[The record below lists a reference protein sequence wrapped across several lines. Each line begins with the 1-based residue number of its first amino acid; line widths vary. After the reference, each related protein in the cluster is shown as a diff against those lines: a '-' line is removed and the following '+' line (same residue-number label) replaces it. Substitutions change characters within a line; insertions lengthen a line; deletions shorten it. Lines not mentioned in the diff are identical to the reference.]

1 MMRRL
6 HLLITFLIAAFALQ
20 AQAPRGYYDG
30 TDGLT
35 GDDLKL
41 ALHNIIADDSHVS
54 YTPGLWN
61 AFYQTDKR
69 PGTDYVW
76 DIYSDIPN
84 GTPPYS
90 YTLGQGDQC
99 GSYDSEGDCYNREH
113 LWPQSWTSND
123 ATEQTDLHHIYPT
136 DGFVN
141 QQRGNYPMGEVNNA
155 TWTSQNGSKLGSCKT
170 SLGYSGTVFE
180 PIDEFKGDIA
190 RALMYVSV
198 RYYTEDDDW
207 STSGMTNK
215 SVIKDWAMTM
225 LLRWHEEDPVS
236 EKEINRNEAVYSK
249 QNNRNP
255 FVDNPE
261 FAEMI
266 WNPNWSSAYQIAV
279 VANPAFGGEVS
290 LTADVTETAS
300 IDFSAQGYSDGQVIA
315 NATIDDNVSV
325 SFSKGTN
332 SNAPKY
338 YNSGTAIRCYGGNN
352 FTISTT
358 SGSITQI
365 VLTYGSSDGSNAIT
379 ANVGSFST
387 NTWTGDAASVT
398 FNIGGTSGNRRIKAM
413 AVTYSHEIP
422 PTQQATCAYGA
433 MATLTATPNEG
444 YSFVN
449 WTKNNVVVSTDAIY
463 SLAVSES
470 ATYQANF
477 EINMYEISVAANPE
491 EGGTVVLEGGSPAK
505 GSQVTSIDFS
515 QLGYQN
521 ALVLGGVTINLDDNV
536 NVVFNK
542 GNGTTAPT
550 YYNTGA
556 AIRCYAKN
564 NFVVSTSDGSITS
577 IKLTYGTGD
586 GSNPITV
593 SEGTF
598 ATNEWT
604 GDAAAVTF
612 TIGGNNGH
620 RRIHAIEVTYSGG
633 GSSQQGIFAYG
644 TTVTMTATP
653 NEDYYFVN
661 WTKNDEVVSTDAVY
675 SYTVTEDAAFIAN
688 FSDVENYIEFA
699 DANVKAICVANW
711 DTDGDGELSYDEA
724 AAVTDLGEVFK
735 NKTNITSFDE
745 LQYFTGL
752 NTIGDFAFQRCLG
765 LTSIVIPN
773 SVTSIGNSAFS
784 DCTNLTLIII
794 PDSVTSI
801 GICAFLSC
809 YVLNTIEIPHS
820 VTSIGSGAF
829 GECEALTS
837 IEIPNTVTSI
847 GSEVVAGC
855 GNLTQIVVEEGNTVY
870 DSRDYCNAIIETA
883 TNSLIAGCQ
892 STIIPNSVISIGE
905 YAFRYCYGL
914 ISIEI
919 PNSVISIGEQ
929 AFAYCPDLTTVLIG
943 DSVST
948 IMWGAF
954 LNCDALTSI
963 EIPNSVTSIWSSV
976 FWNCDALSQI
986 IVNEGNTVYDSRDN
1000 CNAIIETETNSLIVG
1015 CKSTVIPDSVI
1026 TIGFDAFN
1034 YCSSLTSITIPSSV
1048 ISIGNYAFYYCSGLT
1063 SITVMSDTPP
1073 AFDLNN
1079 AANGAFEGV
1088 DKSIPVFVPCNSLSE
1103 YQNAEGWDEFT
1114 NYQGIDCPV
1123 TQTISLVRGVNWV
1136 SFNVEITLDDLKTAL
1151 VESLPAGTAIR
1162 IKSQNASVNYSGNT
1176 WRGSLKSLDKMQM
1189 YMIYVASA
1197 CVITLDGVPID
1208 PSANTITI
1216 RNGINWIAFP
1226 FDTSMQVDD
1235 AFSGFV
1241 ADGDGVKEQVLSTT
1255 YKNNRWIGQLKTLE
1269 PGNGYIYK
1277 STVSENRTFTYPTR
1291 SSDEKE

>member
-1 MMRRL
+1 MKRL
-6 HLLITFLIAAFALQ
+6 HIFIALLIAAVTLK
-20 AQAPRGYYDG
+20 AQPQGYYNG

-61 AFYQTDKR
+61 AFYQTDRR

-84 GTPPYS
+84 GTPPYL

-136 DGFVN
+136 DGYVN
-141 QQRGNYPMGEVNNA
+141 QQRGNYPLGEVYNA

-170 SLGYSGTVFE
+170 SLGYNGTVFE
-180 PIDEFKGDIA
+180 PIDEYKGDIA

-236 EKEINRNEAVYSK
+236 EKEINRNEAVYAK

-266 WNPNWSSAYQIAV
+266 WDPNWSSAYQIAV
-279 VANPAFGGEVS
+279 VANPAVGGEVS
-290 LTADVTETAS
+290 LTADVNETAS

-315 NATIDDNVSV
+315 SATIDDNVSV

-332 SNAPKY
+332 QNPPKY
-338 YNSGTAIRCYGGNN
+338 YTSGTAIRCYGGNN
-352 FTISTT
+352 FAVSTT
-358 SGSITQI
+358 TGSITKI
-365 VLTYGSSDGSNAIT
+365 VLTYGSNDGSNPIT
-379 ANVGSFST
+379 ADVGSFST

-398 FNIGGTSGNRRIKAM
+398 FNIGGTSGNRRIMAM

-422 PTQQATCAYGA
+422 PTQQAICAYGA
-433 MATLTATPNEG
+433 IATLTATPNEG

-449 WTKNNVVVSTDAIY
+449 WTKNNAVVSTDAIY
-463 SLAVSES
+463 SLTVSES

-491 EGGTVVLEGGSPAK
+491 EGGMVVLESDSQAK
-505 GSQVTSIDFS
+505 DSQVTSIDFS
-515 QLGYQN
+515 QQGYQN
-521 ALVLGGVTINLDDNV
+521 AWVLGGVTINLDDNV
-536 NVVFNK
+536 DVTFNK
-542 GNGTTAPT
+542 GTGTTAPT

-564 NFVVSTSDGSITS
+564 NFVVSTNDGSITS
-577 IKLTYGTGD
+577 IILTYGTGD

-598 ATNEWT
+598 TTNEWT
-604 GDAAAVTF
+604 GDAEAVTF

-620 RRIHAIEVTYSGG
+620 RRIHAIEVTYSAG

-644 TTVTMTATP
+644 STVTMTATP
-653 NEDYYFVN
+653 NEGYYFVN

-675 SYTVTEDAAFIAN
+675 SYTVTEDAEFIAN
-688 FSDVENYIEFA
+688 FSDVEDYIEFA

-711 DTDGDGELSYDEA
+711 DTNGSGELSYEEA
-724 AAVTDLGEVFK
+724 AAVTDLGNVFN

-752 NTIGDFAFQRCLG
+752 NSIGDFAFQRCLG

-773 SVTSIGNSAFS
+773 SVISIGNSAFS
-784 DCTNLTLIII
+784 DCTSLTSIII

-809 YVLNTIEIPHS
+809 YVLNAIEIPNS
-820 VTSIGSGAF
+820 VTTIGSGAF
-829 GECEALTS
+829 GECQALTT
-837 IEIPNTVTSI
+837 IVIPNSVTSI

-855 GNLTQIVVEEGNTVY
+855 GNLTQIVVEEGNTIY
-870 DSRDYCNAIIETA
+870 DSRENCNAIIETA
-883 TNSLIAGCQ
+883 SNSLIAGCQ
-892 STIIPNSVISIGE
+892 STVIPNSVISIG
-905 YAFRYCYGL
+905 FG
-914 ISIEI
+914 
-919 PNSVISIGEQ
+919 
-929 AFAYCPDLTTVLIG
+929 
-943 DSVST
+943 
-948 IMWGAF
+948 
-954 LNCDALTSI
+954 
-963 EIPNSVTSIWSSV
+963 
-976 FWNCDALSQI
+976 
-986 IVNEGNTVYDSRDN
+986 
-1000 CNAIIETETNSLIVG
+1000 
-1015 CKSTVIPDSVI
+1015 
-1026 TIGFDAFN
+1026 AFN
-1034 YCSSLTSITIPSSV
+1034 YCSSLTSITIPCSV
-1048 ISIGNYAFYYCSGLT
+1048 ISIGNYAFYNCSGLT
-1063 SITVMSDTPP
+1063 SITVMSETPP
-1073 AFDLNN
+1073 IFYLND
-1079 AANGAFEGV
+1079 AENGAFEGV

-1103 YQNAEGWDEFT
+1103 YQNTEGWNEFT
-1114 NYQGIDCPV
+1114 NYQGIDCNV
-1123 TQTISLVRGVNWV
+1123 TQTIALSSGWNWISV
-1136 SFNVEITLDDLKTAL
+1136 NVEITLNDLKAAL
-1151 VESLPAGTAIR
+1151 VEALPDSSIL
-1162 IKSQNASVNYSGNT
+1162 IKGKDNNT
-1176 WRGSLKSLDKMQM
+1176 LYNPSNHRWTGSITWDLSQM
-1189 YMIYVASA
+1189 YEIKIATSCEIILEGM
-1197 CVITLDGVPID
+1197 PID
-1208 PSANTITI
+1208 PSQYSITI
-1216 RNGINWIAFP
+1216 KNGANWIAFP
-1226 FDTSMQVDD
+1226 LSESMTLTNAFAGFAIEGDVVKSKDGTATYTRGRWMGTS
-1235 AFSGFV
+1235 
-1241 ADGDGVKEQVLSTT
+1241 LT
-1255 YKNNRWIGQLKTLE
+1255 TLE
-1269 PGNGYIYK
+1269 PSMGYIYISK
-1277 STVSENRTFTYPTR
+1277 SAEDRIFAFP
-1291 SSDEKE
+1291 E

>member
-1 MMRRL
+1 MKRL
-6 HLLITFLIAAFALQ
+6 HIFIALLIAAVTLK
-20 AQAPRGYYDG
+20 AQPQGYYNG

-61 AFYQTDKR
+61 AFYQTDRR

-84 GTPPYS
+84 GTPPYL

-136 DGFVN
+136 DGYVN
-141 QQRGNYPMGEVNNA
+141 QQRGNYPLGEVYNA

-170 SLGYSGTVFE
+170 SLGYNGTVFE
-180 PIDEFKGDIA
+180 PIDEYKGDIA

-236 EKEINRNEAVYSK
+236 EKEINRNEAVYAK

-266 WNPNWSSAYQIAV
+266 WDPNWSSAYQIAV
-279 VANPAFGGEVS
+279 VANPAVGGEVS

-315 NATIDDNVSV
+315 SATIDDNVSV

-352 FTISTT
+352 FAVSTT
-358 SGSITQI
+358 TGSITKI
-365 VLTYGSSDGSNAIT
+365 VLTYGSNDGSNPIT
-379 ANVGSFST
+379 ADVGSFST

-398 FNIGGTSGNRRIKAM
+398 FNIGGTSGNRRIMAM

-449 WTKNNVVVSTDAIY
+449 WTKNNVVVSTNAIY

-491 EGGTVVLEGGSPAK
+491 EGGMVVLEGGSSAK
-505 GSQVTSIDFS
+505 DSQVTSIDFS
-515 QLGYQN
+515 QQGYQN
-521 ALVLGGVTINLDDNV
+521 AWVLGGVTINLDDNV
-536 NVVFNK
+536 DVTFNK
-542 GNGTTAPT
+542 GTGTTAPT

-564 NFVVSTSDGSITS
+564 NFVVSTNDGSITS
-577 IKLTYGTGD
+577 IILTYGTGD

-598 ATNEWT
+598 TTNEWT
-604 GDAAAVTF
+604 GDAEAVIF

-620 RRIHAIEVTYSGG
+620 RRIHAIEVTYSAG

-644 TTVTMTATP
+644 STVTMTATP
-653 NEDYYFVN
+653 NEGYYFVN

-675 SYTVTEDAAFIAN
+675 SYTVMEDAEFIAN
-688 FSDVENYIEFA
+688 FSDVEDYIEFA

-711 DTDGDGELSYDEA
+711 DTNGSGELSYEEA
-724 AAVTDLGEVFK
+724 AAVTDLGNVFN
-735 NKTNITSFDE
+735 NKDNITSFDE
-745 LQYFTGL
+745 LQYFIGL
-752 NTIGDFAFQRCLG
+752 TVIGDFAFQRCLG

-773 SVTSIGNSAFS
+773 SVISIGNSAFS
-784 DCTNLTLIII
+784 DCTSLTSIII
-794 PDSVTSI
+794 PNSVTSI
-801 GICAFLSC
+801 
-809 YVLNTIEIPHS
+809 E
-820 VTSIGSGAF
+820 
-829 GECEALTS
+829 
-837 IEIPNTVTSI
+837 
-847 GSEVVAGC
+847 SEVVANC
-855 GNLTQIVVEEGNTVY
+855 NSLTQIVVEEGNTIY
-870 DSRDYCNAIIETA
+870 DSRENCNAIIETA

-892 STIIPNSVISIGE
+892 STVIPNSVISIG
-905 YAFRYCYGL
+905 F
-914 ISIEI
+914 
-919 PNSVISIGEQ
+919 
-929 AFAYCPDLTTVLIG
+929 
-943 DSVST
+943 
-948 IMWGAF
+948 GAF
-954 LNCDALTSI
+954 D
-963 EIPNSVTSIWSSV
+963 
-976 FWNCDALSQI
+976 
-986 IVNEGNTVYDSRDN
+986 
-1000 CNAIIETETNSLIVG
+1000 
-1015 CKSTVIPDSVI
+1015 
-1026 TIGFDAFN
+1026 

-1073 AFDLNN
+1073 TFDLNN
-1079 AANGAFEGV
+1079 AANGVFEGV
-1088 DKSIPVFVPCNSLSE
+1088 DKSIPVFVPCNFLSE
-1103 YQNAEGWDEFT
+1103 YQNTEGWNEFT
-1114 NYQGIDCPV
+1114 NYQGIDCNV
-1123 TQTISLVRGVNWV
+1123 TQTIALSSGWNWISV
-1136 SFNVEITLDDLKTAL
+1136 NVEITLNDLKAAL
-1151 VESLPAGTAIR
+1151 IEALPDSSIL
-1162 IKSQNASVNYSGNT
+1162 IKGKDNNT
-1176 WRGSLKSLDKMQM
+1176 LYNPSNHRWTGSITWDLSQM
-1189 YMIYVASA
+1189 YEIKIATSCEIM
-1197 CVITLDGVPID
+1197 LEGMPID
-1208 PSANTITI
+1208 PSQYSITI
-1216 RNGINWIAFP
+1216 KNGANWIAFP
-1226 FDTSMQVDD
+1226 LSESMTLTNAFAGFAIEGDVVKSKDGTATYTRGRWMGTS
-1235 AFSGFV
+1235 
-1241 ADGDGVKEQVLSTT
+1241 LT
-1255 YKNNRWIGQLKTLE
+1255 TLE
-1269 PGNGYIYK
+1269 PGMGYIYISK
-1277 STVSENRTFTYPTR
+1277 SAEDRIFAFP
-1291 SSDEKE
+1291 E